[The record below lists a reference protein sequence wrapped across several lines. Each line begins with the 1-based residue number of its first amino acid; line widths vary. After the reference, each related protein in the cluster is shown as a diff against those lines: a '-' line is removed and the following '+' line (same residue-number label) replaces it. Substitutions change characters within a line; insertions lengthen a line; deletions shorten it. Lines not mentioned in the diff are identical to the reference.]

1 MKQTMIALIIL
12 LAAAAYI
19 GRPVK
24 GAETPKEQTYV
35 RVTYCYDTQSVAD
48 QRHSG
53 KRKLVLGY
61 SLSSTDPNSEEMK
74 ACEKVGSLMI
84 GYVQIS
90 PPIANPE

>member
-1 MKQTMIALIIL
+1 MKQTLITLIAL
-12 LAAAAYI
+12 LAAAAYV

-24 GAETPKEQTYV
+24 GADTLKEQTYV
-35 RVTYCYDTQSVAD
+35 RIPYCYDTQSVTD

-53 KRKLVLGY
+53 KHKLVLGY